1 MEKII
6 FRDSATKKNEWTGQL
21 DGEEIVLQDGKG
33 NEERYQWRGTLDN
46 GKYERDD
53 SIASKEIHRQHCTN
67 DTKNET

>member
-21 DGEEIVLQDGKG
+21 DGEEIVLQDGKE
-33 NEERYQWRGTLDN
+33 NEERYQWRGPLDN

-53 SIASKEIHRQHCTN
+53 SIASKEIHRKHCTN
-67 DTKNET
+67 DTKNEA